1 MAKLIVIE
9 GTDCSGKE
17 TQSKMLVDKL
27 NEQGIKSTI
36 LSFPMYD
43 TPTGKIIGACYLG
56 KEEMCKE
63 ILAPNIIGLF
73 PESAPNV
80 DPITSSLFY
89 AADRRYNLPILE
101 KKMEEYDV
109 IILNRYTY
117 SNMAHQAGKIENENE
132 RTFMFQMLD
141 NLEFNV
147 CRLPRPDKTIF
158 LHVPYQKAIELRN
171 KRIEKP
177 DQNELSIEHLKNA
190 EKTYLQL
197 SDYYNFETI
206 DCVIDNEMKS
216 KEDIH
221 KEIYK
226 IIEKIVK

>member
-17 TQSKMLVDKL
+17 TQSKILVDKL
-27 NEQGIKSTI
+27 NEQKIKSTI

-63 ILAPNIIGLF
+63 ILAPNIVGLF
-73 PESAPNV
+73 KEGAPNV
-80 DPITSSLFY
+80 DPITSSLLY

-109 IILNRYTY
+109 IILNRYIY
-117 SNMAHQAGKIENENE
+117 SNMAHQAGKIENESE

-147 CRLPRPDKTIF
+147 CRLPRPDKIIF
-158 LHVPYQKAIELRN
+158 LHVPYQKAIELR
-171 KRIEKP
+171 KTRKEKP
-177 DQNELSIEHLKNA
+177 DQNESSIEHLKNA
-190 EKTYLQL
+190 ETTYLQL

-206 DCVIDNEMKS
+206 ECVIDNEMKS
-216 KEDIH
+216 IEDIH